1 MGKNFRWT
9 SALALRI
16 TMAYRLKN
24 IADQVIVVTGASS
37 GIGLATA
44 CKAAAKGARVVLA
57 ARNEAA
63 LQSIVRRIEANGGR
77 AIYVVADVAKLED
90 LRNVVEAA
98 ISTFGGFDSWV
109 NNAGIG
115 VFGRLDQV
123 SDSDN
128 RRLFDV
134 NFWGLVYGTQI
145 AAAHLRRKGGAII
158 NLGSVVSDVGFP
170 VQGMYAASKHAI
182 KGFSDAYRMELQEA
196 GAPISLTLIKPTSID
211 TPFPRNAKNY
221 LDQEPKLPPPVY
233 RPEDVADAIIHAA
246 QHGGRD
252 YYIGGA
258 GKLVSTINKHF
269 PALIDFFGARTIPG
283 QCVSGQ
289 PPARAPDG
297 NMYGAG
303 VGGDIHG
310 CSPHHVMTSLYT
322 KASMN
327 PGVSGALLTVAGL
340 AASALLGLRTPR

>member
-1 MGKNFRWT
+1 MV
-9 SALALRI
+9 
-16 TMAYRLKN
+16 YRLKN
-24 IADQVIVVTGASS
+24 ISDQVIVVTGASS

-44 CKAAAKGARVVLA
+44 YLAADRGARVVLA
-57 ARNEAA
+57 ARNETA
-63 LQSIVRRIEANGGR
+63 LQGIVQRIKASGAK
-77 AIYVVADVAKLED
+77 AIYVVADVA
-90 LRNVVEAA
+90 NVDDVQDVAEQATR
-98 ISTFGGFDSWV
+98 TFGGFDTWV

-123 SDSDN
+123 SDADN

-145 AAAHLRRKGGAII
+145 AAVHLRRKGGAII

-170 VQGMYAASKHAI
+170 VQGMYAASKQAI
-182 KGFSDAYRMELQEA
+182 KGFTDAFRMELQEA

-233 RPEDVADAIIHAA
+233 RPKDVADAIVYAA

-258 GKLVSTINKHF
+258 GKLVSTVNKHF
-269 PALIDFFGARTIPG
+269 PTLIDFFGARTIPG
-283 QCVSGQ
+283 QSVSARSAA
-289 PPARAPDG
+289 PARDG
-297 NMYGAG
+297 NMYGAS

-310 CSPHHVMTSLYT
+310 SSPHHVMTSLFT
-322 KASMN
+322 KASID
-327 PGVSGALLTVAGL
+327 PVISGALLTFAGL
-340 AASALLGLRTPR
+340 AASALIGSRVKKTLR

>member
-1 MGKNFRWT
+1 
-9 SALALRI
+9 
-16 TMAYRLKN
+16 MAHRLKN
-24 IADQVIVVTGASS
+24 IADQVVVVTGASS

-44 CKAAAKGARVVLA
+44 YQAANHGARVVLA

-63 LQSIVRRIEANGGR
+63 LSGAVQRIEACGGR
-77 AIYVVADVAKLED
+77 ATYVVADVAKVDD
-90 LRNVVEAA
+90 LTNVAETA
-98 ISTFGGFDSWV
+98 IRIFGGFDTWV

-123 SDSDN
+123 SDADN
-128 RRLFDV
+128 RRMFDV
-134 NFWGLVYGTQI
+134 NFWGLVYGTKI

-182 KGFSDAYRMELQEA
+182 KGFTDAYRMELQEA
-196 GAPISLTLIKPTSID
+196 GAPVSLTLIKPTSID

-233 RPEDVADAIIHAA
+233 RPEDVADAIVHAA

-258 GKLVSTINKHF
+258 GKLISTLNKHL

-283 QCVSGQ
+283 QSVSGS
-289 PPARAPDG
+289 PPTRAPDG
-297 NMYGAG
+297 SMYDPGAG
-303 VGGDIHG
+303 GDVHG
-310 CSPHHVMTSLYT
+310 DSPHHVRASLYT
-322 KASMN
+322 KASMS
-327 PGVSGALLTVAGL
+327 PLVSGALLTVVGL
-340 AASALLGLRTPR
+340 AASALVGSRVKGARR